1 MRLTARQRAE
11 QNMNLEEVRRPIDR
25 AVETALIENRRAFLQ
40 FLVRRLGD
48 ESTAEDVLQSFCLR
62 AVDRGA
68 ELRESDSAVAWLY
81 SVLRS
86 VLMDHYRSETARQ
99 RRDATYAREQIVL
112 SHDTEDTELKE
123 NLCNCFQ
130 GLLPALRPEY
140 AEILRR
146 IDLSGEPRDKVAA
159 DLGITQANVRV
170 RLHRGRQ
177 ALRKTLG
184 DCCGICCEE
193 SFRDCTC
200 SASHE
205 VIGEASSDQSSWL

>member
-1 MRLTARQRAE
+1 MHATAPQRAE
-11 QNMNLEEVRRPIDR
+11 QAVDSEEARQPINR
-25 AVETALIENRRAFLQ
+25 AVETALVENRRAFLQ

-68 ELRESDSAVAWLY
+68 ELRENDSAIAWLY

-86 VLMDHYRSETARQ
+86 ALMDHYRSETARQ
-99 RRDATYAREQIVL
+99 RRDATYAREQIL
-112 SHDTEDTELKE
+112 LGRDTEETELKE
-123 NLCNCFQ
+123 NLCDCFR

-140 AEILRR
+140 AEVLRR

-177 ALRKTLG
+177 ALRKSLR
-184 DCCGICCEE
+184 DCCGSCCAD

-200 SASHE
+200 GASHE